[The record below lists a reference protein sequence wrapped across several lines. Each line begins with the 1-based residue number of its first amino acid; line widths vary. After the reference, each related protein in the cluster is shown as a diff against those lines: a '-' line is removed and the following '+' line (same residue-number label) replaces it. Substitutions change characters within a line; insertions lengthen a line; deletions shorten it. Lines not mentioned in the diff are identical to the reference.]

1 MIASTR
7 RCQND
12 YYQSKRLEVLLYE
25 ALSGAHRCCTR
36 TAHSVTGCVAG
47 VTHSCYCHLL
57 AALALASALLL
68 METRCRQ
75 CRRHELDPHHPEQR
89 FYTG

>member
-12 YYQSKRLEVLLYE
+12 HYQSKRLEVLLYE

-47 VTHSCYCHLL
+47 VTHSCCCHLL
-57 AALALASALLL
+57 AALAMVSALSLVG
-68 METRCRQ
+68 TRWRQ
-75 CRRHELDPHHPEQR
+75 CRRELDLHHPERR
-89 FYTG
+89 FYTC